1 MVDSARARR
10 LSKRI
15 VAIVATELEHQV
27 KDPRLAM
34 LTVTGATVTPDLR
47 DAVVYYTVYGD
58 EDDVKATG
66 IALASATG
74 VLRTA
79 VGRQTGIKFT
89 PTLAFKLDA
98 VPENASRIDDLL
110 AAAQAA
116 DAAVAQ
122 QAAQAS
128 YAGDADPYRVPRVE
142 QDDDEQADGLDGSLD
157 GQDFGSDDLEAD
169 DLQTDG
175 AEADDVSTH
184 GLRPDHLDSAVV
196 DRNDAGLGGGR
207 DGLEPDSTQADG
219 GEPDAGHTTERD
231 DGLRRR

>member
-58 EDDVKATG
+58 DDDVQATG
-66 IALASATG
+66 LALASATG

-89 PTLAFKLDA
+89 PTLSFKLDA

-122 QAAQAS
+122 QAASAQ
-128 YAGDADPYRVPRVE
+128 YAGEPDPYRVPRVE
-142 QDDDEQADGLDGSLD
+142 PEDEDDSDEGDPSDEADTDPGDTDLDDTDPGDTDLDDTGLD
-157 GQDFGSDDLEAD
+157 
-169 DLQTDG
+169 
-175 AEADDVSTH
+175 
-184 GLRPDHLDSAVV
+184 
-196 DRNDAGLGGGR
+196 DAGGEGTR
-207 DGLEPDSTQADG
+207 ER
-219 GEPDAGHTTERD
+219 GEPDGRSARGSVTGVGSPAGPDRN
-231 DGLRRR
+231 